1 MTEIPEALRAA
12 VGVTRHSDWLV
23 VEQSMI
29 DRFAAVTLDRQFIH
43 VDPERAAAGPFGG
56 TVAHGFLTLS
66 LISHL
71 QEQAGRVAIP
81 GLTMTVNYG
90 LDRVRFP
97 HPVRSGS
104 RIRLATTLA
113 AAEAGAPRTIRLS
126 HDLTVEIE
134 GAPKPALVA
143 TWITLCFV

>member
-1 MTEIPEALRAA
+1 MAAAQGKHAVGAARLLEQVRGDDGARAGCPRAA
-12 VGVTRHSDWLV
+12 EPLPQHPGLS
-23 VEQSMI
+23 
-29 DRFAAVTLDRQFIH
+29 
-43 VDPERAAAGPFGG
+43 ERAAAGPFGG

-66 LISHL
+66 LISYL

-113 AAEAGAPRTIRLS
+113 AAEAGAPGTIRLS
-126 HDLTVEIE
+126 HDLAVEIE